1 MFHCIFFFHVW
12 IIIGLDLHF
21 SFFYI
26 LDFFKHIVDMDT
38 LSLFSDKKYSDVYAS
53 VRDLLNSFQLKA
65 SLTDSS

>member
-1 MFHCIFFFHVW
+1 M
-12 IIIGLDLHF
+12 
-21 SFFYI
+21 
-26 LDFFKHIVDMDT
+26 HIVDMDT